1 MGNKSNNDRINKP
14 QNKNNL
20 NPDKGDITFFDD
32 NNTNKVNNKN
42 IEYNPLV
49 SQYKSDPFIEYEVV
63 KDLGKGSYAI
73 VRLIR
78 HKLTGAIRAMKV
90 IKRIEN
96 DLYESHIKNEV
107 NILMKLDHP
116 NIVKIF
122 ELYVSD
128 LKYYLITEYCSGG
141 SLFKLINQNNGPFTE
156 IQTSYIMH
164 QLFSVVNYCHK
175 MKIIHRD
182 LKPENIL
189 INKND
194 NG

>member
-164 QLFSVVNYCHK
+164 QLF
-175 MKIIHRD
+175 
-182 LKPENIL
+182 
-189 INKND
+189 
-194 NG
+194 